1 MNKPVDREQGAAP
14 AGAAG
19 PANAE
24 QPGASEQDP
33 GQATE
38 QEPGQAVVGK
48 APAAEQPTP
57 TRFRRG
63 KQLVAAFTAF
73 AAAVCLGMVATA
85 ALNDYRIGRDQ
96 AFATADVV
104 NVGVLRTT
112 VRFPDEYG
120 VYHQPDRG
128 LLYPI
133 GLEAGQRVRVEYQKS
148 EPRNVKV
155 QGRGWT
161 LAWIP
166 ALSSLVVAMVL
177 SGGLWLLVR
186 WRENSWKAQQGEQ

>member
-1 MNKPVDREQGAAP
+1 MSKPVDREQGAAP
-14 AGAAG
+14 TGAAG
-19 PANAE
+19 PANVE
-24 QPGASEQDP
+24 QPVAAE
-33 GQATE
+33 QATE
-38 QEPGQAVVGK
+38 QATEQSAVGK
-48 APAAEQPTP
+48 EPAVEQPTP

>member
-1 MNKPVDREQGAAP
+1 MSKPVDRKQGGAPTGAAEP
-14 AGAAG
+14 A
-19 PANAE
+19 
-24 QPGASEQDP
+24 
-33 GQATE
+33 
-38 QEPGQAVVGK
+38 K
-48 APAAEQPTP
+48 ADQPTP
-57 TRFRRG
+57 NRFRRG
-63 KQLVAAFTAF
+63 KQLVAAFAAF
-73 AAAVCLGMVATA
+73 TTAVCLGMVATA

-166 ALSSLVVAMVL
+166 ALSSLAVAMVL

-186 WRENSWKAQQGEQ
+186 WRENSWKAQQGEL

>member
-14 AGAAG
+14 SGAAG
-19 PANAE
+19 PVNAE
-24 QPGASEQDP
+24 QPVATEQNT

-48 APAAEQPTP
+48 EPAAEQPTP

-85 ALNDYRIGRDQ
+85 ALNDYRIGSDQ

-177 SGGLWLLVR
+177 SGCLWLLVR
-186 WRENSWKAQQGEQ
+186 WRENSWKAQQGE

>member
-1 MNKPVDREQGAAP
+1 MNKPVDREQGTAP

-24 QPGASEQDP
+24 QPVATEQNTE
-33 GQATE
+33 QATE
-38 QEPGQAVVGK
+38 QAAGQAVVGK
-48 APAAEQPTP
+48 EPTAEQPTP

-85 ALNDYRIGRDQ
+85 ALNDYRIGSDQ

-148 EPRNVKV
+148 DPRNVKV

-161 LAWIP
+161 LAWVP

-186 WRENSWKAQQGEQ
+186 WREDSWKAQQGEQ

>member
-1 MNKPVDREQGAAP
+1 MDRKQGDAP
-14 AGAAG
+14 AGATE
-19 PANAE
+19 PA
-24 QPGASEQDP
+24 
-33 GQATE
+33 
-38 QEPGQAVVGK
+38 K
-48 APAAEQPTP
+48 ADQPTP
-57 TRFRRG
+57 NRFRRG
-63 KQLVAAFTAF
+63 KQLVAAFAAF
-73 AAAVCLGMVATA
+73 TTAVCLGMVATA

-166 ALSSLVVAMVL
+166 ALSSLAVAMVL

-186 WRENSWKAQQGEQ
+186 WRENSWKAQQGEL

>member
-14 AGAAG
+14 AGVAG

-24 QPGASEQDP
+24 QAVATEQDP
-33 GQATE
+33 GQPSEQATE
-38 QEPGQAVVGK
+38 QSAVGEGPV
-48 APAAEQPTP
+48 AEQATP
-57 TRFRRG
+57 IRFRRG

-85 ALNDYRIGRDQ
+85 ALNDYRIGSDQ

-166 ALSSLVVAMVL
+166 ALSSLVVAMAL
-177 SGGLWLLVR
+177 SGGLRLLVR
-186 WRENSWKAQQGEQ
+186 WRENSWKAQQGAQ

>member
-1 MNKPVDREQGAAP
+1 MSKPVDLEQGAAP
-14 AGAAG
+14 PGAAG
-19 PANAE
+19 PAHAE
-24 QPGASEQDP
+24 QQ
-33 GQATE
+33 
-38 QEPGQAVVGK
+38 
-48 APAAEQPTP
+48 TP

-177 SGGLWLLVR
+177 SGGLRLLVR

>member
-24 QPGASEQDP
+24 QPVATEQNT

-48 APAAEQPTP
+48 EPAAEQPTP

-63 KQLVAAFTAF
+63 KQLVVAFTAF

-85 ALNDYRIGRDQ
+85 ALNDYRIGSDQ

-177 SGGLWLLVR
+177 SGCLWLLVR
-186 WRENSWKAQQGEQ
+186 WRENSWKAQQGEL

>member
-24 QPGASEQDP
+24 QTGVTEQD
-33 GQATE
+33 
-38 QEPGQAVVGK
+38 PGQAVVGK
-48 APAAEQPTP
+48 EPAAEQPTP

-73 AAAVCLGMVATA
+73 TAAVCLGIVATA
-85 ALNDYRIGRDQ
+85 ALNDYRIGSDQ

-177 SGGLWLLVR
+177 SGALWLLVR
-186 WRENSWKAQQGEQ
+186 WRENSWKAQQGE

>member
-1 MNKPVDREQGAAP
+1 MSKPVDREQGAAP

-19 PANAE
+19 RANAE
-24 QPGASEQDP
+24 QPVAAEQV
-33 GQATE
+33 TE
-38 QEPGQAVVGK
+38 QSAVGK
-48 APAAEQPTP
+48 APVAEQPTP

-63 KQLVAAFTAF
+63 KQLVVAFAAFTT
-73 AAAVCLGMVATA
+73 AVCLGMVATA
-85 ALNDYRIGRDQ
+85 ALNDYRIGLDQ

-166 ALSSLVVAMVL
+166 ALSSLAVAMVL

-186 WRENSWKAQQGEQ
+186 WRENSWKAQQGEL

>member
-1 MNKPVDREQGAAP
+1 MSKPVDLEQGAAP
-14 AGAAG
+14 PGAAG
-19 PANAE
+19 PAHAE
-24 QPGASEQDP
+24 QQ
-33 GQATE
+33 
-38 QEPGQAVVGK
+38 
-48 APAAEQPTP
+48 TP

-63 KQLVAAFTAF
+63 KQLVAAFAAF
-73 AAAVCLGMVATA
+73 TTAVCLGMVATA

-186 WRENSWKAQQGEQ
+186 WRENSWKAQ

>member
-1 MNKPVDREQGAAP
+1 MNKPVDREQGTAP

-24 QPGASEQDP
+24 QPVATEQNTE
-33 GQATE
+33 QATE
-38 QEPGQAVVGK
+38 QAAGQAVVGK
-48 APAAEQPTP
+48 EPTAEQPTP

-85 ALNDYRIGRDQ
+85 ALNDYRIGSDQ

-148 EPRNVKV
+148 DPRNVKV

-186 WRENSWKAQQGEQ
+186 WREDSWKAQQGEQ